1 MRSRRTNL
9 KQPET
14 DRHDRVGDRRATRPV
29 RTLPA
34 ITMIDRSSE
43 TPDADVLV
51 VDDIRGRPVT
61 TAELDAIEAF
71 LMREIDRLLR
81 PAGKRTQ

>member
-1 MRSRRTNL
+1 
-9 KQPET
+9 
-14 DRHDRVGDRRATRPV
+14 
-29 RTLPA
+29 
-34 ITMIDRSSE
+34 MIDRSSE